1 MDDGDME
8 PLSHVRQQY
17 SAFRTPVRDDCVWE
31 ECPINGLMVASSV
44 GPGFIEE
51 TERYVEM
58 LRTRDQRTGGGIVDA
73 LYFAKHP
80 DVVEFVRRRNPGE
93 FGDREQEIPLR
104 FQYTR
109 VTNLTRLVSQTVAGS
124 SNDIKLA
131 ELELSMEVHR
141 WAPVAFRMSRL
152 AP

>member
-1 MDDGDME
+1 ME

-17 SAFRTPVRDDCVWE
+17 TAFRTPAHGDCVWE
-31 ECPINGLMVASSV
+31 ECPINGLMVTSSV
-44 GPGFIEE
+44 GPGYIEE
-51 TERYVEM
+51 TEHYIEM
-58 LRTRDQRTGGGIVDA
+58 LRTRAQRTVGGIIDA

-80 DVVEFVRRRNPGE
+80 DVVEYVRRRSPGE
-93 FGDREQEIPLR
+93 FGNQEQEIPPR

-109 VTNLTRLVSQTVAGS
+109 VTNLTRLVSKTVEGS

-131 ELELSMEVHR
+131 ELDLSMEVHR